1 MAEDRIPIIIKE
13 IQYWKESKLLSD
25 VQCDFLLALY
35 TQGDGETIDK
45 YVLNKKRLDLSI
57 VLQTLLSILLF
68 ILSFVVIYIIKMSFG
83 LQIGIISAFL
93 AISLWNYI
101 SLKRKESSYSSIAIA
116 TFLIMMLMFTVF
128 ISKTLNLS
136 QLILQII
143 ISLNFIGWFIFGKYT
158 ALKYLKITSILGLLF
173 MIIYI
178 IL

>member
-13 IQYWKESKLLSD
+13 IQYWKDSKLLPD

-35 TQGDGETIDK
+35 TQGDGVTIDK

-57 VLQTLLSILLF
+57 VLQTLLSIILF
-68 ILSFVVIYIIKMSFG
+68 ILSFVVIYMIKMSFG
-83 LQIGIISAFL
+83 LQIGIILSFL
-93 AISLWNYI
+93 AISLWDYI
-101 SLKRKESSYSSIAIA
+101 SLKRKQSTYSSIAIA

-136 QLILQII
+136 QLVLQII
-143 ISLNFIGWFIFGKYT
+143 ILMNFVGWFIFGKYT
-158 ALKYLKITSILGLLF
+158 GLKYLKITSILGLLF